1 MLECIL
7 YSSCS
12 YYELVG
18 DQHNIGG
25 TETEIGMINLL
36 LEHMQRWIYESK
48 IREILDENKYLSQV
62 PYNSEN
68 QWHAIV
74 VDRERLNRVFMIPE
88 VQAVLDRQ
96 DSIFAKGGA
105 TSKTLIV
112 KGIPEALLPKC
123 TFFLDKD
130 GLHTPL
136 LA

>member
-1 MLECIL
+1 
-7 YSSCS
+7 
-12 YYELVG
+12 
-18 DQHNIGG
+18 
-25 TETEIGMINLL
+25 
-36 LEHMQRWIYESK
+36 
-48 IREILDENKYLSQV
+48 V

-88 VQAVLDRQ
+88 VQAVLNKQ
-96 DSIFAKGGA
+96 DSIFAKGGT

-136 LA
+136 LVSDRLRFEKLADKMGKNGLRAVLITYMMIKDLEQPTESTLRNSNFQSRRLRNISGQF